1 MNDADL
7 GNMVHDHLA
16 RLGNRLASTSATV
29 EGAYGPRDYVSYCLT
44 SELPKA
50 RQTYAFSVLVGWA
63 VLVCV
68 GIGGTLVFGYLADSV
83 GGESATRVVV
93 AIWTAGTMFCAAGMF
108 NAMWRAFWFTWKAQ
122 RRARRH
128 GTADERFARAMRGIL
143 PRNSSLIGQ
152 SVVGLLTL
160 VIVLV

>member
-1 MNDADL
+1 MTDADL
-7 GNMVHDHLA
+7 GNTVHYHLA
-16 RLGNRLASTSATV
+16 RLAGRLTGTSGPM
-29 EGAYGPRDYVSYCLT
+29 EGAWGRRDYIDYCLT
-44 SELPKA
+44 SDLPNA
-50 RQTYAFSVLVGWA
+50 RQTYAFTVMGGWA
-63 VLVCV
+63 ALVAV
-68 GIGGTLVFGYLADSV
+68 GTVGTIAFGYLADSV
-83 GGESATRVVV
+83 GGESARRLVV
-93 AIWTAGTMFCAAGMF
+93 ALWGAGLLFCAAGMM
-108 NAMWRAFWFTWKAQ
+108 NALWRALWFTWRAQ